1 MTSYVEGEDAAFDIA
16 RQFTTLNLEVFPVKG
31 KIPLTQRGF
40 KDASKDLEQLERWHA
55 EFPNCNWGVRTGK
68 LVVVDVDVS
77 RQHEDGTVT
86 PNGYDTLEDL
96 EGRYGSLPE
105 TVVVHTGGGGRH
117 HYYRVKEPISS
128 GKLADSIDFKAD
140 GGYVVLPESIHPNT
154 GKPYLFEEGYRLGDI
169 PIAPLPDWVRQ
180 IVDKPIRPSLEGI
193 ELKERFLSTDK
204 PISVGRHDYLLAYA
218 GHIWNRG
225 ITDVEAFQTMVRK
238 ENERICKP
246 PMPEDASEDGK
257 AFRNILTTPWTYLW
271 ESSWQSKSKINNPAK
286 EYIDPYAIEGESPLE
301 AAYRRMGLLK
311 VSDWIDK
318 PEPPQ
323 EWIVKGLVLRGA
335 LTMVSAKMKIGKST
349 FCRDMAV
356 SVATGREFISRQT
369 TQGLVL
375 YLALE
380 EPSTEVERAFRKLGV
395 TNDTEILIKL
405 EDYEISPKFIEDLR
419 AIVQDSQPKLVII
432 DTVTRVPRKK
442 HFESGDY
449 FASSEW
455 LEPLL
460 HIAHQENVA
469 LLTLYHNR
477 KGTGRI
483 SGYDAMEAI
492 LGSTGIAGTIDN
504 LIYLDE
510 EDEVRSFGLIGR
522 YGRIEPTLLDIDDET
537 GRMSVRG
544 LRQDEKLI
552 TLQEDILE
560 FIRTNPDCNINQIK
574 KEVRG
579 NSQKIGNLVRNLVE
593 EERIEL
599 TKEGRS
605 TGTYRILRFQIPTL
619 IDTESRTS
627 EVEEEEVEEWVL

>member
-318 PEPPQ
+318 
-323 EWIVKGLVLRGA
+323 GLVLRGA

-405 EDYEISPKFIEDLR
+405 EDYEISPKFIQDLR

-477 KGTGRI
+477 KGT
-483 SGYDAMEAI
+483 
-492 LGSTGIAGTIDN
+492 
-504 LIYLDE
+504 
-510 EDEVRSFGLIGR
+510 
-522 YGRIEPTLLDIDDET
+522 
-537 GRMSVRG
+537 VRG